1 MNHSIKDDE
10 IIFKVLVTMP
20 PAWDTK
26 VSAIEDDESL
36 MLDKLERVLRN
47 FQMKLS
53 NRETSNVALATRGY
67 GTYRG
72 KGTGGRGTN
81 NGVSTR
87 RVVKPNIECWYC
99 LQKGHIQE
107 TCPLKIEKDKR
118 EKERKAA
125 RDGGAGDKANA
136 VKKEVEDVSSTV
148 EEVEMSFM
156 VKHYS
161 SETQGEWIL
170 DTGATGH
177 MCVDPG
183 FFESLKSLPNP
194 KKITM
199 ANSSEEDVYGKG
211 TVIINP
217 SMTLEG
223 VLYVPGLAVNLCLL
237 RKLDRDGYMA
247 IIGKMR

>member
-1 MNHSIKDDE
+1 MSM
-10 IIFKVLVTMP
+10 VLVTLP
-20 PAWDTK
+20 PEWDTQ
-26 VSAIEDDESL
+26 VSAIEDDENL
-36 MLDKLERVLRN
+36 TLDKLKRVLKN

-136 VKKEVEDVSSTV
+136 VKKEVEDVSSAV
-148 EEVEMSFM
+148 EEVEMSFR

-170 DTGATGH
+170 DTAATGH
-177 MCVDPG
+177 MCADPES
-183 FFESLKSLPNP
+183 FESLKRLPNP

-199 ANSSEEDVYGKG
+199 ANDFEEDAYGEG

-217 SMTLEG
+217 FNDFRRG
-223 VLYVPGLAVNLCLL
+223 
-237 RKLDRDGYMA
+237 
-247 IIGKMR
+247 IIRSWTSSESLFIEKTG